1 MIVLVVLVV
10 VMIVLVVV
18 VVMIVLV
25 VLVVAVRVAAIVL
38 VVVVVVV
45 VVMVVL
51 LLFDLEIVQ
60 LLDTERSYVQ
70 DLLEVHLGVLR
81 LHHRRKRVDRSDLLP
96 HLAQLFL
103 VHQIG
108 LVQQNLVR
116 KGDLLYGLVHHA
128 LRHLLPKVLQDVSS
142 VHHSHDG
149 VHLRVLLEELVELE
163 GDRDGGW
170 IRHAGRLHDDVI
182 KVVPPLEQVVHGLHQ
197 VAAHS
202 AAHASVVQ
210 GEDLLRHAIDLDEA
224 VVDGDLTE
232 LVLDH
237 SNLMPVFGRQNIV
250 QQRRLP
256 RSKETRNNRHRDGRL
271 P

>member
-1 MIVLVVLVV
+1 MIVMIVLVVL
-10 VMIVLVVV
+10 V

-25 VLVVAVRVAAIVL
+25 VLVVAVRVAAI

-70 DLLEVHLGVLR
+70 DLLEVNLGVLR

-116 KGDLLYGLVHHA
+116 KGDLLHGLVHHA

-142 VHHSHDG
+142 VHHRHDG

-170 IRHAGRLHDDVI
+170 IRHASRLHDDVI

-197 VAAHS
+197 VAAHR

-224 VVDGDLTE
+224 VVDGDLSE

-237 SNLMPVFGRQNIV
+237 SNLVPVFGRQNIV